1 MKNNNNLTTTNANE
15 HNTNRF
21 FDAKTITIFVLS
33 ALLMIAIV
41 MLCGSIVANASTETQ
56 TTIETIEVPVYV
68 DRVKYI
74 EVEKEIEVPVT
85 VYETV
90 EVEKIVTEIIEVPVT
105 VVETV
110 EVEKVVEKIVEVPV
124 VVEKVVEKIEYVDR
138 VEYVDRT
145 EYVYIEDPNCTCGD
159 EEHVVTPEVV
169 RYTTFDLPNGKT
181 FTAYWNNNP
190 AVEEIIHDILNYM
203 IEVTFTGDGNSMTL
217 TITGSDVVFYAD
229 RIEYKGEV
237 VATTSCEIINGTIG
251 VIQMFTQK

>member
-1 MKNNNNLTTTNANE
+1 MKNNTPTSNTNANE
-15 HNTNRF
+15 RNTHF

-33 ALLMIAIV
+33 ALLMIVLAI
-41 MLCGSIVANASTETQ
+41 LSGSIVANASTETQ

-68 DRVKYI
+68 DRVKYV
-74 EVEKEIEVPVT
+74 EVEKEVPVT
-85 VYETV
+85 IYETV
-90 EVEKIVTEIIEVPVT
+90 EVEKIVTEIVEVPVT

-110 EVEKVVEKIVEVPV
+110 EVEKVIEKIVEVPV

-138 VEYVDRT
+138 VEHIYV
-145 EYVYIEDPNCTCGD
+145 EDPNCTCGD

-181 FTAYWNNNP
+181 FTAVWNNNP
-190 AVEEIIHDILNYM
+190 AVEEIIHDILYYM

-251 VIQMFTQK
+251 VVQMFTQK

>member
-15 HNTNRF
+15 TTKRF

-237 VATTSCEIINGTIG
+237 VATTSCEIIDGTIG
-251 VIQMFTQK
+251 VVQMFTQK

>member
-1 MKNNNNLTTTNANE
+1 MKNNNNLTTNANE
-15 HNTNRF
+15 TTKRF

-33 ALLMIAIV
+33 ALLMIAIAI
-41 MLCGSIVANASTETQ
+41 LCGSIVANASTETQ
-56 TTIETIEVPVYV
+56 TTIETIEVPHYI
-68 DRVKYI
+68 DRIKYI

-110 EVEKVVEKIVEVPV
+110 EVEKVIEKIVEVPV
-124 VVEKVVEKIEYVDR
+124 VVEKIEYVDR

-159 EEHVVTPEVV
+159 EHVVTPEVV

-181 FTAYWNNNP
+181 FTAVWNNNP
-190 AVEEIIHDILNYM
+190 AVEEIIHDILYYM

-251 VIQMFTQK
+251 VVQMFTQR

>member
-1 MKNNNNLTTTNANE
+1 MKNNNNLTTNANE
-15 HNTNRF
+15 TTKRF

-33 ALLMIAIV
+33 ALLMIAIA

-56 TTIETIEVPVYV
+56 TTIETIEVPHYI
-68 DRVKYI
+68 DRVKYVEI
-74 EVEKEIEVPVT
+74 EKEVEVPVT

-110 EVEKVVEKIVEVPV
+110 EVEKVIEKIVEVPV
-124 VVEKVVEKIEYVDR
+124 VVEKIEYVDR

-159 EEHVVTPEVV
+159 EHVVTPEVV

-237 VATTSCEIINGTIG
+237 VATTSCEIIDGTIG
-251 VIQMFTQK
+251 VVQMFTQK

>member
-1 MKNNNNLTTTNANE
+1 MKNNNNLTTNANE
-15 HNTNRF
+15 HNNRF

-33 ALLMIAIV
+33 ALLMIAIA

-56 TTIETIEVPVYV
+56 TTIETIEVPHYI
-68 DRVKYI
+68 DRVKYVEI
-74 EVEKEIEVPVT
+74 EKEVEVPVT

-110 EVEKVVEKIVEVPV
+110 EVEKVIEKIVEVPV
-124 VVEKVVEKIEYVDR
+124 VVEKIEYVDR

-145 EYVYIEDPNCTCGD
+145 EYVYVEDPNCTCGD
-159 EEHVVTPEVV
+159 EHVVTPEVV

-237 VATTSCEIINGTIG
+237 VATTSCEIIDGTIG
-251 VIQMFTQK
+251 VVQMFTQK